1 MRHAHQTSRDGFS
14 LIEVLIAVVVLAFGL
29 LGLAAV
35 FPAVVKQQTTAKDS
49 VQGVS
54 VLRSAE
60 AWILGNVKLNEHQ
73 TISNPGPNPASPPP
87 SDRVNRLDL
96 PQNRLGWEMLVADT
110 NWHSDLGGDVI
121 EANWPPVTVR
131 ADVYASGGA
140 SVIYESL
147 TGKLAIG
154 RPMLASGVT
163 TQGIVIPLASRL
175 FPSPYSDPNAR
186 PEYVWDFVARRVD
199 TSLPHTFT
207 GTPTQ
212 DRNKYEDDTVE
223 LVIFVRRID
232 PGIRVNPTGNYP
244 RAYALAD
251 ALLGV
256 AGGNPTSVA
265 ISERADGTPTQ
276 DGARGNGSAYSAPKR
291 LAVSFPDTLG
301 RLDSI
306 SLALVANEPQTAILV
321 QAEQVG
327 QALVDSLG
335 IVHRVREVQAKNPQN
350 PGDNA
355 WVTRLIVEPPFDTRI
370 KEWARVGGTSQ
381 PQVIFTTQIPAA
393 VGVLRIDPRKGGRL

>member
-73 TISNPGPNPASPPP
+73 TISNPDPSRAIPPT

-110 NWHSDLGGDVI
+110 NWHTDVTEDAI
-121 EANWPPVTVR
+121 NATWPPVSVR
-131 ADVYASGGA
+131 TDVYASGGA
-140 SVIYESL
+140 SVIYGRLS
-147 TGKLAIG
+147 GDLAIG
-154 RPMLASGVT
+154 QPMLTGSVTSQGV
-163 TQGIVIPLASRL
+163 VIPLRARL
-175 FPSPYSDPNAR
+175 FPSPYTDESAR

-199 TSLPHTFT
+199 AGLPHTAFSN
-207 GTPTQ
+207 PTAMQ
-212 DRNKYEDDTVE
+212 ARNVYEDDAVE

-232 PGIRVNPTGNYP
+232 PGIRVNPTGTYS

-251 ALLGV
+251 AVLGV
-256 AGGNPTSVA
+256 QSDPVPTPTHVA
-265 ISERADGTPTQ
+265 LSERADGTPRL
-276 DGARGNGSAYSAPKR
+276 DGNRNDPGSRYSTPKR
-291 LAVSFPDTLG
+291 LTISFPETT
-301 RLDSI
+301 RLDAI
-306 SLALVANEPQTAILV
+306 TVALVANEPQTAILSH
-321 QAEQVG
+321 AEQVG
-327 QALVDSLG
+327 QALVDTLG
-335 IVHRVREVQAKNPQN
+335 TVHRVREVQTRNPVNNN
-350 PGDNA
+350 P
-355 WVTRLIVEPPFDTRI
+355 WPQTRLIVEPPFDRRI
-370 KEWARVGGTSQ
+370 EGWAN
-381 PQVIFTTQIPAA
+381 PQVVFTTQIPAA